1 MKQNLTL
8 IKVGGKIVEQPASLA
23 SLLDDFAHI
32 DGQKVLVHGGGRSAT
47 AMATRLGVETVMIEG
62 RRVTTPEMLE
72 IVTMVYGGL
81 VNKNI
86 VAGLQARGINA
97 LGLTGADMN
106 VLTGHKR
113 DVKTVDYGMVGDV
126 DRADGSRLASLIET
140 DVVPVMAPLIH
151 DAKGNMLNTNADT
164 IAGETAKAL
173 SPFFNVTLVFCFEKP
188 GVLSDEN
195 DDNSV
200 IPLMTP
206 DMFRQL
212 TESGVVCGGMIPK
225 LTNAFEALRSG
236 VGEVIITSA
245 DSLSDLSKGTHVRL

>member
-1 MKQNLTL
+1 
-8 IKVGGKIVEQPASLA
+8 
-23 SLLDDFAHI
+23 
-32 DGQKVLVHGGGRSAT
+32 
-47 AMATRLGVETVMIEG
+47 
-62 RRVTTPEMLE
+62 
-72 IVTMVYGGL
+72 
-81 VNKNI
+81 
-86 VAGLQARGINA
+86 
-97 LGLTGADMN
+97 
-106 VLTGHKR
+106 
-113 DVKTVDYGMVGDV
+113 MVGDV